1 MMWTFGRPTMRS
13 LFALLALLPGAS
25 LAVQC
30 TVTSGP
36 QTAALVEL
44 YTSEGC
50 SSCPPADRWLS
61 SFAKPGAQRVVPIAF
76 HVSYWDYIGW
86 KDLFAD
92 ERYTERQRA
101 LAKATGA
108 RMVYTPQVMLS
119 GRDLRDWPS
128 ARAFAAAVERVNAN
142 AARAQIE
149 LAPRASAEGAISG
162 AAVARLLP
170 GARKDDLA
178 LFVVVTQNGLSSRVT
193 AGENRGEKLAHDFV
207 VRDLVV
213 SRDFDSA
220 QSIRA
225 AFSFKPRAGWNPER
239 MAVAAFVQ
247 NLRTGEVLQAL
258 SAPLCRG

>member
-1 MMWTFGRPTMRS
+1 MHL
-13 LFALLALLPGAS
+13 LFLLVAFMTTESFA
-25 LAVQC
+25 AEC
-30 TVTSGP
+30 IARSGP

-61 SFAKPGAQRVVPIAF
+61 SFTKPGAQRVVPIAF

-119 GRDLRDWPS
+119 GRDLRDWSS
-128 ARAFAAAVERVNAN
+128 ARAFAASVERLNAT
-142 AARAQIE
+142 AARAQLE
-149 LAPRASAEGAISG
+149 LTPQATADGTISG
-162 AAVARLLP
+162 AAMARLLP
-170 GARKDDLA
+170 GTRKDDLA

-213 SRDFDSA
+213 SRDFDSV

-225 AFSFKPRAGWNPER
+225 PFSFKPRAGWNLER
-239 MAVAAFVQ
+239 MAVAAFLQ

-258 SAPLCRG
+258 SAPICRG